1 VLGVVAELRVA
12 GLSHRAIV
20 AELAARG
27 LVSRAGRPFA
37 KTQIARMLAR
47 AAA

>member
-1 VLGVVAELRVA
+1 VAELTAA

-20 AELAARG
+20 AELAARA
-27 LVSRAGRPFA
+27 LASRAGRPFA
-37 KTQIARMLAR
+37 KTQTARMLAR